1 MGKSYSGRYVR
12 WRLEEGAIEPYD
24 PLGDFSIEGEDG
36 RVEERET
43 LLGSCLVALS
53 EGVSR
58 LQTESRVLVDVV
70 VEPDAF
76 SLERMGEGM
85 TVEYRGRVAR
95 IGSIDGFR
103 ADLRAAARMLVEVLD
118 AEAGR
123 IGMEKPLM
131 TELRAVAAG

>member
-1 MGKSYSGRYVR
+1 MGKKYSGRYVR
-12 WRLEEGAIEPYD
+12 WRLAEGAIEPYD
-24 PLGDFSIEGEDG
+24 PLGDFFIGGEDG

-43 LLGSCLVALS
+43 LLGPYLVALS

-70 VEPDAF
+70 VEPYAF
-76 SLERMGEGM
+76 SLERTGVGM

-95 IGSIDGFR
+95 IGSIHEFR
-103 ADLRAAARMLVEVLD
+103 AELGAAARMLVEVLD